1 MHRNFIIVN
10 CILNSTSSTLHKTVC
25 NRDVKKWKNLA
36 HFSIINVSISATFYI
51 KTKHNPCNPWLGL
64 IWKFLFIITLC
75 WVFLMQ
81 ILNKKDRKY
90 ILSKRMQLCEPI
102 FISIIHWL
110 KTLQF
115 QTQGGSTWVKKLTL
129 TFLVYFKLG
138 ALQKFEIFKHFAKKN
153 CYRSCWKLC
162 PITFPYLNNQFVHN
176 ASFLRKFD

>member
-1 MHRNFIIVN
+1 
-10 CILNSTSSTLHKTVC
+10 
-25 NRDVKKWKNLA
+25 
-36 HFSIINVSISATFYI
+36 
-51 KTKHNPCNPWLGL
+51 
-64 IWKFLFIITLC
+64 
-75 WVFLMQ
+75 MQ
-81 ILNKKDRKY
+81 ILNKKDRKH

-162 PITFPYLNNQFVHN
+162 PITFPYLSNQFVHI
-176 ASFLRKFD
+176 ASFLRKFERKKFWYDQALSQIILQILRPINYLWLNAH